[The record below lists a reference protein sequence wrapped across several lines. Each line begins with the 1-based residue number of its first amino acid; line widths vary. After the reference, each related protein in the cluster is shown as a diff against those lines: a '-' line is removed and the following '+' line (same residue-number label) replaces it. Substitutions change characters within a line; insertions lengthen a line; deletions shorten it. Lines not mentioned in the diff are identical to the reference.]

1 MTTSGL
7 SDSFE
12 SQSKYTKIK
21 AHQIRKKKS
30 IFLIYN
36 ALFFGVVSVPIFTVG
51 LFNWIIDP
59 YDIFNTP
66 NFVGIN
72 HEKIKKD
79 NNDRLFKA
87 SDIIRIKP
95 KIILVGSSRTKQGLD
110 PKHPV
115 FQNQQPV
122 YNLAI
127 NGPNFY
133 EVRRYIE
140 HAVANQPDLK
150 EIVLGIDFFMFNEHL
165 ANQPSFSEQ
174 RLEKKQLISSDV
186 INALFSLD
194 TFNISRM
201 TMDASQQEPDL
212 NNDYGDNGFMP
223 NRNTNDGKTDW
234 RFEQSINLYFTLHS
248 DYQFS
253 AQYWSDFER
262 LVKLCQQKNIEL
274 IVFISPAHAT
284 DLESIRLTQQWT
296 TFEHWKRKLVEF
308 TPVWDFS
315 GYNSITT
322 ESIAPTMSNYVD
334 NSHYNPQIGNLIL
347 NRIFDYQTEQVPK
360 DFGVLITTKNIEQ
373 HLTQIR
379 SDRENWVNKHP
390 AEVKLVEQ
398 IKAQLENATKLDT
411 SRKN

>member
-7 SDSFE
+7 SDSFDSE
-12 SQSKYTKIK
+12 SKYTKIK
-21 AHQIRKKKS
+21 ASKTRKKYS
-30 IFLIYN
+30 YLIYN
-36 ALFFGVVSVPIFTVG
+36 FLFFGFVSVPMLSVG

-66 NFVGIN
+66 NYLGIN

-87 SDIIRIKP
+87 ADIIRIKP
-95 KIILVGSSRTKQGLD
+95 KIILAGSSRTKQGLN
-110 PKHPV
+110 PEHPV
-115 FQNQQPV
+115 FEHQQSV

-150 EIVLGIDFFMFNEHL
+150 EIVLGIDFFMFNNRL

-174 RLEKKQLISSDV
+174 RLEKKQFIASDM

-194 TFNISRM
+194 TFDISRK
-201 TMDASQQEPDL
+201 TMDASQQTPDL
-212 NNDYGDNGFMP
+212 NNYYGENGFMP
-223 NRNTNDGKTDW
+223 NRNANDGKTDW

-253 AQYWSDFER
+253 DKYWSDFAQ
-262 LVKLCQQKNIEL
+262 LVELCQQNNIEL
-274 IVFISPAHAT
+274 KVFISPAHAT
-284 DLESIRLTQQWT
+284 DLESIRLTQQWE
-296 TFEHWKRKLVEF
+296 TFEQWKRKLVQLI
-308 TPVWDFS
+308 PVWDFS
-315 GYNSITT
+315 CYNSVTT
-322 ESIAPTMSNYVD
+322 EAIAPTMSNYVD
-334 NSHYNPQIGNLIL
+334 NSHYNPNIGNLIL
-347 NRIFDYQTEQVPK
+347 NRIFDYQTEQIPQ

-373 HLTQIR
+373 HLEQIR
-379 SDRENWVNKHP
+379 SDRKRWANNHP
-390 AEVKLVEQ
+390 DEIKLVEE
-398 IKAQLENATKLDT
+398 IKSQLENSKL
-411 SRKN
+411 SK